1 MFCDYKGLYR
11 LVCPALPVSMSL
23 TNPKY
28 RVTASEAGLVPLD
41 HAVDI

>member
-1 MFCDYKGLYR
+1 MFCDYKGLYI
-11 LVCPALPVSMSL
+11 VCPALPVSMSL

-28 RVTASEAGLVPLD
+28 TVTASEAGLVPLD